1 MKKFRSL
8 AIAGLFAVT
17 ATSASA
23 VILTENFSADPL
35 QHGWKIFGD
44 TNLFRWNATNQNLE
58 VTWNSTNQNSY
69 FYRPLGTILAR
80 DDDFTL
86 SFNLR
91 LDDVAVFNYGQ
102 QVALGLLNFSEAT
115 NAAFSRPNADSPNLF
130 EFDYFPDA
138 GFGASI
144 DATLADMTVSAASS
158 SGFYFIY
165 DNLPIPPGVT
175 CQITLAHAAGT
186 TNLTGQVFT
195 NGVLYTALPQVYA
208 GPIADFRLDTLSVS
222 SYADDGY
229 GDDLFARGVV
239 DNFTVTLPP
248 PPVQNLAAA
257 LSGGV
262 PQIQF
267 TARTNWLYTLQ
278 RTTDFQAWTNVSPA
292 TSGVAGTLIL
302 PDLDAPAGPAF
313 YRVRADRP

>member
-1 MKKFRSL
+1 MKKIRLL
-8 AIAGLFAVT
+8 AIASVFAVT
-17 ATSASA
+17 AASASA
-23 VILTENFSADPL
+23 VTLTENFSTDPL
-35 QHGWKIFGD
+35 QHGWKMFGD
-44 TNLFRWNATNQNLE
+44 TNLFHWNATNQNLA
-58 VTWNSTNQNSY
+58 VTWNSTNQNSF
-69 FYRPLGTILAR
+69 FYRPLGTILAK
-80 DDDFTL
+80 DDNFTL

-91 LDDVAVFNYGQ
+91 LDDVAVINYGQ

-115 NAAFSRPNADSPNLF
+115 NAAFSRPNANSPNLF

-158 SGFYFIY
+158 SDFYFIY
-165 DNLPIPPGVT
+165 DNLPMQPGIT
-175 CQITLAHAAGT
+175 YQITLAHTAGT

-208 GPIADFRLDTLSVS
+208 GPITDFRLDTLSVS

-229 GDDLFARGVV
+229 GDDILAHGVV
-239 DNFTVTLPP
+239 DDFTVTLPP
-248 PPVQNLAAA
+248 PPVQNLAVA

-267 TARTNWLYTLQ
+267 TGRTNWLYTLQ

-302 PDLDAPAGPAF
+302 SDTNTLSRQAF
-313 YRVRADRP
+313 YRVRAERP